1 MIPFSPA
8 GTPLSLLTDTP
19 RRRKTPR
26 VATPS
31 ASRSPGIRPEP
42 IQAPPN
48 DVVQQSPSR
57 LPTPTRPPPPPPRWP
72 RLNAWIPDDEWILAT
87 KHVFGYGPMDWQLGA
102 ATKILE
108 TNDSMI
114 IAGTGAGKSLVFA
127 LLAIAAE
134 LTKSDGLVLVVCPL
148 KALQLD
154 QVRTHSPIV
163 LYLPY
168 TCTARFA
175 A

>member
-1 MIPFSPA
+1 
-8 GTPLSLLTDTP
+8 
-19 RRRKTPR
+19 
-26 VATPS
+26 
-31 ASRSPGIRPEP
+31 
-42 IQAPPN
+42 
-48 DVVQQSPSR
+48 
-57 LPTPTRPPPPPPRWP
+57 
-72 RLNAWIPDDEWILAT
+72 AT

-148 KALQLD
+148 KA
-154 QVRTHSPIV
+154 
-163 LYLPY
+163 
-168 TCTARFA
+168 
-175 A
+175 